1 MRLLELYRVQLHQQV
16 LEWRAQQRLTPGKG
30 RAARTLEGNVHAF
43 SEAVDQFTQQH
54 RTAITELRRETAE
67 RVTRIG
73 LGHAR
78 QDRGRH
84 GMIMGV
90 CHCN

>member
-1 MRLLELYRVQLHQQV
+1 
-16 LEWRAQQRLTPGKG
+16 
-30 RAARTLEGNVHAF
+30 
-43 SEAVDQFTQQH
+43 
-54 RTAITELRRETAE
+54 
-67 RVTRIG
+67 VTRIG

>member
-1 MRLLELYRVQLHQQV
+1 
-16 LEWRAQQRLTPGKG
+16 
-30 RAARTLEGNVHAF
+30 
-43 SEAVDQFTQQH
+43 
-54 RTAITELRRETAE
+54 LRRETAE